1 MYQAL
6 LFSSIFNNNFNK
18 EDLLEE
24 ISDLNQQVAKLM
36 KEKDELMA
44 LKVSQLGLNPE
55 DEDAVKDGKTSE
67 DGEEGEEKEGR
78 LSCIQL

>member
-1 MYQAL
+1 MQIRK
-6 LFSSIFNNNFNK
+6 LFRKFNNNFNK

-44 LKVSQLGLNPE
+44 MKVSQLGLKP
-55 DEDAVKDGKTSE
+55 
-67 DGEEGEEKEGR
+67 GESNILNSFK
-78 LSCIQL
+78 LSSTKSNVVFKPHAASIQ